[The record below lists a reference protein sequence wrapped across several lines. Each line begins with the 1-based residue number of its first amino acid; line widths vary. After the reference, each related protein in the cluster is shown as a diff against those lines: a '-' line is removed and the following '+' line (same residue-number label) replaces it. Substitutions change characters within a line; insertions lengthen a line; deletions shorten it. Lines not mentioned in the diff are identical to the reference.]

1 MSERKS
7 PSLCAFQKDMD
18 IMTER
23 QLPDVTCG
31 KVNIIFLIRH
41 LERGAGG
48 GKEGV
53 LSLVLLTFMNNLTWH
68 AWPGSRHIIS

>member
-1 MSERKS
+1 
-7 PSLCAFQKDMD
+7 
-18 IMTER
+18 MTER
-23 QLPDVTCG
+23 QLPDVTCGRYGG

-53 LSLVLLTFMNNLTWH
+53 LSLVL
-68 AWPGSRHIIS
+68 